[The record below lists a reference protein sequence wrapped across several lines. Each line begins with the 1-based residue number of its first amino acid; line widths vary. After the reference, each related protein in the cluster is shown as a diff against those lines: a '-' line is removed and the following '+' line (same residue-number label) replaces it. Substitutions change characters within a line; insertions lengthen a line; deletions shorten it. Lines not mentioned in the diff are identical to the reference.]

1 MLLPHNTYL
10 DIIPLKPSFA
20 HLQLLSEPQL
30 NIPKPTLL
38 PPETGSCN
46 LVYKCIRIVQK
57 DLISSYFNTL
67 HLPQLCCVQIRELH
81 NLLSGRGGVVILLD
95 WSGVDLTSNMGLD

>member
-46 LVYKCIRIVQK
+46 LERNFY
-57 DLISSYFNTL
+57 T
-67 HLPQLCCVQIRELH
+67 
-81 NLLSGRGGVVILLD
+81 LLSKKKVAQTGRQNR
-95 WSGVDLTSNMGLD
+95 W